1 MNASEPLP
9 RAALTGAYAVI
20 FVSLRNGHE
29 QDSYGHTADRM
40 VELAAQQ
47 PGYIGVRSARGGDGV
62 GITVSYW
69 RSLDDI
75 AAWRAHA
82 EHSLARQHGRER
94 WYENYELQIAKI
106 ERAYDWQRND

>member
-1 MNASEPLP
+1 MNVGAALP

-20 FVSLRNGHE
+20 FVSLRTDRE
-29 QDSYGHTADRM
+29 QDSYGATADRM

-47 PGYIGVRSARGGDGV
+47 PGYIGVRSARGADGV

-69 RSLDDI
+69 RNLDDI
-75 AAWRAHA
+75 ASWRAEA